1 MLLEREAQKKGSRI
15 ISLPITQS
23 WDEIKLKNRTSK
35 QQWSRSNN
43 WLKNGFSESIQDVND
58 PIWMSF
64 QSIFSFGDRSRDPNG
79 SW

>member
-43 WLKNGFSESIQDVND
+43 WL
-58 PIWMSF
+58 
-64 QSIFSFGDRSRDPNG
+64 
-79 SW
+79 